1 MRKLWKRFRFIFNI
15 RKFIPFLKEFFIS
28 KEVPMSKKLISAGLF
43 GLYMVLPLDLI
54 PDFLVFFGILDD
66 VTVFMFVMQYVV
78 KMAPPAMRERYDM

>member
-15 RKFIPFLKEFFIS
+15 RKFIPFLKDFFVS
-28 KEVPMSKKLISAGLF
+28 KEVPTSKKLISVGLL

-66 VTVFMFVMQYVV
+66 VTVFMFVLQYIV
-78 KMAPPAMRERYDM
+78 KMAPPSMRERYDM